1 MHADPI
7 VLVPGTPEWLREM
20 TASKVAA
27 VVGLSPWQSRF
38 SLWYEMAGAVP
49 HAGPTPQMDRGHYL
63 EPAVAQWLADQYG
76 LTLEPGRCWRNGE
89 RPWQVASPDRLA
101 RASVVQPT
109 DGLVSAPAYRQ
120 PPGYEAV
127 VEVKTEAD
135 YGEWGPDGTDEIP
148 PHYRVQA
155 VWQCDT
161 LGLDTAY
168 VGVLLPRLEFRGY
181 VIHPAPGEAEWL
193 RTEARAF
200 LDSLAAQ
207 EPPDV
212 DKHSATY
219 ATLRTIHPTI
229 VPKGTEGSDVPVTA
243 ELAVPYAQSVL
254 GLRAAEDHY
263 NLMRNK
269 LADHMGTARRAVYD
283 ERTLAIR
290 QPGPTGTPYPKAGTA
305 RVLAAIAAEESDEQ

>member
-1 MHADPI
+1 VDADPI

-38 SLWYEMAGAVP
+38 SLWFEMAGQVP
-49 HAGPTPQMDRGHYL
+49 HPGPSVQMERGHYL
-63 EPAVAQWLADQYG
+63 EDAIARWLSDQYG
-76 LTLEPGRCWRNGE
+76 FSTLAGMCWRNRA

-101 RASVVQPT
+101 LPVGGRVAR
-109 DGLVSAPAYRQ
+109 DAH
-120 PPGYEAV
+120 AV
-127 VEVKTEAD
+127 VEVKTAAD

-161 LGLDTAY
+161 LGLPQAY

-181 VIHPAPGEAEWL
+181 VIRPADGEAEWL
-193 RTEARAF
+193 RQEARAF

-212 DKHSATY
+212 DEHSATY
-219 ATLRTIHPTI
+219 AALRVLHPSI
-229 VPKGTEGSDVPVTA
+229 VPKGQEGSDVPVGA
-243 ELAVPYAQSVL
+243 DLAVPYARSVL
-254 GLRAAEDHY
+254 ALKAAETEY
-263 NLMRNK
+263 GLQRNK
-269 LADHMGTARRAVYD
+269 LAVHMGTARRAVYD
-283 ERTLAIR
+283 DRTVAIR

-305 RVLAAIAAEESDEQ
+305 RVLAAIAQEEPDEQ